1 MRKLLA
7 KAIEIVS
14 KSIFPIFFE
23 LRQED
28 RVGIKTA
35 GTGFFIDDNG
45 TFLTAC
51 HVIDSAPNGARKLY
65 IGNIPYR
72 RINPPVEIEEIRRN
86 NDRDIFIGRI
96 ERDYFEP
103 LTLAEGGPPIG
114 KTLCLCGYPLAE
126 ISIVEGRINTNNVRQ
141 YYQPTFVLDGAD
153 VQIGDSTGTIR
164 SYSGFMTRDASYPGM
179 SGGPIF
185 DVDGIVWGMN
195 VAHMSR
201 NIPRPPHPNPIEVIN
216 GISIKTEILSQVI
229 NTSNN
234 H

>member
-1 MRKLLA
+1 MLV

-23 LRQED
+23 HRQGNQ
-28 RVGIKTA
+28 VNIGIV
-35 GTGFFIDDNG
+35 GTGFFIDDKG

-51 HVIDSAPNGARKLY
+51 HVMDSGPDDARKLY
-65 IGNIPYR
+65 VGNIPYR
-72 RINPPVEIEEIRRN
+72 RINPPVEIEEIQRN

-96 ERDYFEP
+96 ERDYYEP

-126 ISIVEGRINTNNVRQ
+126 IRILRGRINTSNVRQ
-141 YYQPTFVLDGAD
+141 YYQPTFVLDGAEVRIQD
-153 VQIGDSTGTIR
+153 ARGTVHN
-164 SYSGFMTRDASYPGM
+164 YTGFMTRDASYPGM
-179 SGGPIF
+179 SGGPVF

-195 VAHMSR
+195 VAHVSR
-201 NIPRPPHPNPIEVIN
+201 NIPRPPNPNPIEVIN

-229 NTSNN
+229 NVDSDD
-234 H
+234 